1 MNWSAETLWA
11 VLGVAVSAGFGI
23 WGVYLTLRQKYPGRI
38 TFVRENVIELFD
50 DIGKSLPGLSVT
62 YNGEQVSNNLVLIN
76 AALVNTGGIDIT
88 PTMVETPISIALPKD
103 YQWLTAR
110 ITDSSRNLHTSVK
123 IADNGTITFETG
135 LIKRREFVR
144 FHALASVPIEERK
157 EGESPKRLLS
167 QNLAFFHR
175 ISNTAKIE
183 QTEFDGLTPKRLRR
197 LMIPLALMMAL
208 GIAVMSWLILR
219 DAPEQLG
226 FQYASSTGAA
236 PIAVSATLKNGK
248 VRVRSDEHSLDTDIE
263 LKDFWGR
270 VTGVAPVKQD
280 TSFLAW
286 LVAVAYVGLPVLL
299 MLLIYFLNR
308 WNQRLRRILGPTT

>member
-1 MNWSAETLWA
+1 MTWNAEMLWA

-23 WGVYLTLRQKYPGRI
+23 WGIYLTLRQRYPGRI
-38 TFVRENVIELFD
+38 TLVKETVIELFD

-62 YNGEQVSNNLVLIN
+62 YNGEQVSNNLVLLN
-76 AALVNTGGIDIT
+76 AALVNTGGIDIA

-110 ITDSSRNLHTSVK
+110 ITDCSRYVHASID
-123 IADNGTITFETG
+123 IADDGAIKLETG
-135 LIKRREFVR
+135 LLRRREFVR

-157 EGESPKRLLS
+157 ETESPKRLLS

-183 QTEFDGLTPKRLRR
+183 QTEFDSLTPKRLRR
-197 LMIPLALMMAL
+197 LKIPLAMMIAL
-208 GIAVMSWLILR
+208 GIAIMLWLIVR
-219 DAPEQLG
+219 DVPEQLG
-226 FQYASSTGAA
+226 FQFAASTGAV
-236 PIAVSATLKNGK
+236 PIAVSATLRNGK
-248 VRVRSDEHSLDTDIE
+248 VRVQSDEHSLDTDIE

-270 VTGVAPVKQD
+270 VTGVAPVKRD
-280 TSFLAW
+280 TSFLVW
-286 LVAVAYVGLPVLL
+286 LVAVGYVGLPVLL